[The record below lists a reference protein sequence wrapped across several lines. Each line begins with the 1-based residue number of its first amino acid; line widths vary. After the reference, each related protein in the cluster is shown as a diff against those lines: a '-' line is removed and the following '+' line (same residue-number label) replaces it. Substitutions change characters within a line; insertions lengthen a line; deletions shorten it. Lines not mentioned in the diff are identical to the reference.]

1 MQPIYARLNGKVV
14 VGSHGNLLGSVR
26 LAFECEV
33 VRVADDIGHNRVG
46 VRTVFSVT
54 FLNDG
59 DGWPP
64 LDSAFSRIGHGK
76 TCGTAVAGSQRA
88 LSVSLPVGHTTEA
101 EPAVLGVVVVGNGS
115 IDLDIGSTV

>member
-14 VGSHGNLLGSVR
+14 VGSHCYLLGSVR

-64 LDSAFSRIGHGK
+64 LYASLGNIGH
-76 TCGTAVAGSQRA
+76 
-88 LSVSLPVGHTTEA
+88 
-101 EPAVLGVVVVGNGS
+101 
-115 IDLDIGSTV
+115 